1 MCLLTVCFGNEV
13 YLLAGLLAV
22 CYGNEVYLL
31 AGLLAVCY
39 GNEVCV
45 CWQSAVVMKYV
56 FAGSLLW

>member
-1 MCLLTVCFGNEV
+1 MVMKCVLG
-13 YLLAGLLAV
+13 GLLAV

-45 CWQSAVVMKYV
+45 GW